1 MSQSGWGE
9 IVAQIRPRLEAM
21 HESRERGLAL
31 CRKLTQTSARS
42 IRHIHRKQLEE
53 ASALIEEA
61 KKLSKEARS
70 VLDGFPQ
77 LLFAGYLQDAEKE
90 LVEAAAVFA
99 IVTGGAY
106 PTPIGLGVD
115 ISAYLNG
122 MAEASSECR
131 RYVLDLMREGKMDE
145 SSQMLDH
152 MERIYEELITFDYSD
167 SMTGGLR
174 RSCDALRAVIER
186 TRSDLITTQVQQELT
201 RELRL
206 TRDRLL

>member
-1 MSQSGWGE
+1 MSSGSWNE
-9 IVAQIRPRLEAM
+9 IIARIRPRMEEM

-42 IRHIHRKQLEE
+42 IRHIHRKQFDQ
-53 ASALIEEA
+53 AAALIQEA
-61 KKLSKEARS
+61 AQLSKDARAT
-70 VLDGFPQ
+70 LKGFPQ
-77 LLFAGYLQDAEKE
+77 LQFAGYLQDAEKE
-90 LVEAAAVFA
+90 LVEASAVFA

-106 PTPIGLGVD
+106 PSPDALGVD
-115 ISAYLNG
+115 LSAYLNG

-131 RYVLDLMREGKMDE
+131 RYVLDLMRDGKMAE
-145 SSQMLDH
+145 AAAMLDQ
-152 MERIYEELITFDYSD
+152 MDAIYEELITFDYSD

-201 RELRL
+201 QELRL
-206 TRDRLL
+206 TRDRLS